1 MSLVL
6 ALLSTAAGA
15 LAIWLTVRLVN
26 RRKGIGLKHWILAG
40 LVYCLSIGPVGRISQ
55 EANAEWMM
63 YAYYPIVLLAHE
75 FRPLAHVVLG
85 YMALCGVKID

>member
-26 RRKGIGLKHWILAG
+26 RRKNVGLKHWILAG
-40 LVYCLSIGPVGRISQ
+40 LLYCLSMGPMARIAQ
-55 EANAEWMM
+55 EADAEWMM
-63 YAYYPIVLLAHE
+63 YGYYPIVLLAHE

-85 YMALCGVKID
+85 YVALWGVKIG